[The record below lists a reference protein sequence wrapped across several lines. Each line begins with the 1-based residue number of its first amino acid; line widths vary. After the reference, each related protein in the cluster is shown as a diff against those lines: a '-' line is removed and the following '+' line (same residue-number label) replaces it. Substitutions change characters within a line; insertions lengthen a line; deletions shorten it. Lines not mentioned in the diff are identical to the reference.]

1 MKKISSAKLLF
12 ALLGSLTI
20 ASAAGSVG
28 GSLAWYAYSTRALV
42 AYSGTSVASSFL
54 LQIGLVSD
62 EVIPNLQ
69 SNNSL
74 IKFTREVDSN
84 NTEYYYFCEPGK
96 GLTYSVI
103 SEYLAKKGFAT
114 NAISPTTSGNYGE
127 YDSNHPENHSFRLR
141 QAPNQ
146 INPQYDAD
154 AKKDSYAKIPFVFRV
169 TRETAN
175 GYIYT
180 AGQDIWLTNAVA
192 KAADNSR
199 DGNIYKAIRCFI
211 DRDDELY
218 NENNDFIFNPSASSK
233 GQTRVGGLLDL
244 TKDVYF
250 DFNSEGEVIYGE
262 YDQTNPPAFSGTSYA
277 DSSKVCDV
285 NGSGYLNS
293 QNQPLPSTFNAK
305 HYAGTPYYED
315 FTAAAIDA
323 KFGHANYES
332 LSSLAPRRDAYNDIA
347 ITGEDGAYNASRSV
361 CRTKTLA
368 AATDGKYNIAR
379 VDFTVYLEGWDFSV
393 IDEEQAHRFDLGLTF
408 EVSRSQ

>member
-20 ASAAGSVG
+20 ASAAGSIG

-103 SEYLAKKGFAT
+103 SEYLAKKGYAT
-114 NAISPTTSGNYGE
+114 NTISPTTSSSYGE
-127 YDSNHPENHSFRLR
+127 YDSNHPENHAFRLR
-141 QAPNQ
+141 EAPNQ
-146 INPQYDAD
+146 INPQNDAD
-154 AKKDSYAKIPFVFRV
+154 ANKVSYAKIPFVFRV
-169 TRETAN
+169 SRETPT

-180 AGQDIWLTNAVA
+180 AGQDIWLTNAIA
-192 KAADNSR
+192 KAADSTH
-199 DGNIYKAIRCFI
+199 DGVVYKAIRCFI

-244 TKDVYF
+244 TRDGYF

-262 YDQTNPPAFSGTSYA
+262 YDQTNPPAFSGASYA
-277 DSSKVCDV
+277 HPTEVCDV
-285 NGSGYLNS
+285 NGSGYVNS
-293 QNQPLPSTFNAK
+293 QNQPIPSTFNAK